1 MASEA
6 IGPSSSLG
14 GRRYEH
20 HPGAHM
26 PDFESVIP
34 ALYRLLSP
42 CTLCPRACGVDRSAG
57 ATGHCRTGASFSIA
71 SCAVHHG
78 EEPPLSGTRGS
89 GTIFFSNCTL
99 SCVFCQNYPIS
110 QLGNGNPVSVEDL
123 ARHMLV
129 LQDKGVHNINFV
141 TPTHVVPMIVDAVT
155 RARRGGLT
163 LPLVYNSSG
172 YESVRTL
179 RLLDGII
186 DIYLPDAKYSDP
198 AAGLRYSAAPNYP
211 AVNAAALEEMFRQ
224 VGVLQCDDDGIA
236 RRGLV
241 VRHLVLPDNIAGT
254 DAVLSF
260 IAQRLSPHVH
270 VSLMAQYHPA
280 HACASYPEINRRI
293 TRAEYRAA
301 LTLLEKHGIENGW
314 QQQWQ
319 SF

>member
-1 MASEA
+1 
-6 IGPSSSLG
+6 
-14 GRRYEH
+14 
-20 HPGAHM
+20 M
-26 PDFESVIP
+26 PEINSRIP
-34 ALYRLLSP
+34 ALYSLMSP
-42 CTLCPRACGVDRSAG
+42 CTLCPRACGVDRNAG
-57 ATGHCRTGASFSIA
+57 VMGHCRTSTSFSIA

-110 QLGNGNPVSVEDL
+110 QLGNGNPASVDDL
-123 ARHMLV
+123 ARHMLD
-129 LQDKGVHNINFV
+129 LQEKGVHNVNFV
-141 TPTHVVPMIVDAVT
+141 TPTHVVPMIVDAVA
-155 RARRGGLT
+155 RARRDGLT

-179 RLLDGII
+179 RLLEGII
-186 DIYLPDAKYSDP
+186 DIYLPDAKYIDP
-198 AAGLRYSAAPNYP
+198 AAALRYSSAPGYP

-224 VGVLQCDDDGIA
+224 VGLLQCDNDGIA
-236 RRGLV
+236 HRGLI

-260 IAQRLSPHVH
+260 IAQRLSPQVH

-280 HACASYPEINRRI
+280 HACASYPELNRRI
-293 TRAEYRAA
+293 TRSEYRAA